1 VPGNRATM
9 QVPNEQKLR
18 QITDTAA
25 RLFATRPFHKVR
37 LDDIAAAAGVGKGTL
52 YVYFDSKEDL
62 YFSLLYQGFARV
74 VDGMKG
80 RLADETLSAAQ
91 ALRAVIT
98 ELTDFAFRN
107 PHFYELMRT
116 VGKVSGRSE
125 SKWKQ
130 KRKELIDLLEQTIRR
145 GAKARQLVDPRPDLT
160 ALCIPGLVRSIML
173 FGPRGLDQKS
183 ATDHIIRLIERGI
196 VPRER
201 S

>member
-1 VPGNRATM
+1 M

-25 RLFATRPFHKVR
+25 RLFATRGFHKVR
-37 LDDIAAAAGVGKGTL
+37 LEDIAAAAGVGKGTL

-62 YFSLLYQGFARV
+62 YFSLIYQGFACA

-80 RLADETLSAAQ
+80 RLADETLSAGD
-91 ALRAVIT
+91 ALRAVVS
-98 ELTDFAFRN
+98 ELTEFAFRN

-116 VGKVSGRSE
+116 VGKVSGHSE
-125 SKWKQ
+125 SKWYA
-130 KRKELIDLLEQTIRR
+130 KRAELTDLLERTLRR
-145 GAKARQLVDPRPDLT
+145 GVKARQLADPHPELT

-173 FGPRGLDQKS
+173 FGPRGLDQKT
-183 ATDHIIRLIERGI
+183 ATDHLIRLIERGI
-196 VPRER
+196 VPREG